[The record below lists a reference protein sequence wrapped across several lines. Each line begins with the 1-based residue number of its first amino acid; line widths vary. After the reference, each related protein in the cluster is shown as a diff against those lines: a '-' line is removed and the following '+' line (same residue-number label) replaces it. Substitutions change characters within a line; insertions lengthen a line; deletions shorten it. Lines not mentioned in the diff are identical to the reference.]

1 MEIKNEKS
9 LENKP
14 QFAFSGARLYDHT
27 TPEFIENSGK
37 TIVLYGDKNDYPD
50 YLTYLFNRC
59 GLHRAIINGKVRFI
73 LGQGWTT
80 KQGFNDGKINN
91 FLDNPNPYDSLNEIT
106 NKALLDDCIFGGY
119 YLKLMFV
126 QGELQAVFHQPYEQ
140 VRIGLDGKYYVSKLW
155 TKNQSTSRNFKSN
168 INKLPEDYK
177 LFEPFNPKNKTGVQ
191 LAYFPS
197 YRPEF
202 RGYPLPEYHAT
213 IVDIESDIEISNFHL
228 NNVKTGFAAGT
239 ILTIKGGIADPTEQ
253 AIAERQLKDKFAAT
267 NNAGEIV
274 VAWAQLGE
282 DSGIKVDNIRSNDLD
297 KQFEILRKDVQD
309 RIIMGHEVVNGMLFG
324 IKTEGQLGGRS
335 EIDIAWRLLNLNYIE
350 PKQQEVE
357 KEFNWILKSCGY
369 LPILKLK
376 PLKGIGLE
384 ISESMLTNSL
394 TREEIRK
401 MIDDELNIGL
411 YGKKIASES
420 AEKVTEAINSLS
432 PLVANKVIN
441 SMTPNEIRSLVGLTP
456 EQGGEEI
463 PIETQST
470 FSSQEFD
477 TKLIGEFSKIGLSAN
492 DFEFAS
498 DEDVLLKYITDNN
511 IKKIDINKAEKELK
525 IDVAKTLEKLIQKNL
540 VVGNN
545 VGTQEAPKFDI
556 KDIQEPETLI
566 EFETK
571 WRYAWVDP
579 NLANNPSEGID
590 KSRSFCKKMLAL
602 NKLYTKA
609 EIDQL
614 NNDMSEYNTDV
625 WKYRGGWYNAGEV
638 NLPQC
643 RHFWKQEIVRKKK

>member
-37 TIVLYGDKNDYPD
+37 TIILNGEKNDYPD
-50 YLTYLFNRC
+50 YLVYLYNRC
-59 GLHRAIINGKVRFI
+59 GLHSAVINGKVRFI

-80 KQGFNDGKINN
+80 KAGFT
-91 FLDNPNPYDSLNEIT
+91 DNKVSKFIDSPNPYDNLDELTKKS
-106 NKALLDDCIFGGY
+106 LLDRRIFGGY
-119 YLKLMFV
+119 YVKLFFV
-126 QGELQAVFHQPYEQ
+126 NGELQAMFHQPYEQ
-140 VRIGLDGKYYVSKLW
+140 VRKGLDGKFYVSKLW
-155 TKNQSTSRNFKSN
+155 TRNQSTKRVFNQR
-168 INKLPEDYK
+168 INTIPTDAKIY
-177 LFEPFNPKNKTGVQ
+177 EPFDPKNKTGVQ
-191 LAYFPS
+191 LAFFYDD
-197 YRPEF
+197 RPEF
-202 RGYPLPEYHAT
+202 RAYPLPEYHAT

-239 ILTIKGGIADPTEQ
+239 LLTIKGGIPDPTEQ
-253 AIAERQLKDKFAAT
+253 AIAERQLKDKFANT
-267 NNAGEIV
+267 NNAGEIII
-274 VAWAQLGE
+274 AWAQLGE
-282 DSGIKVDNIRSNDLD
+282 DAGIKVDNIRSNDLD

-350 PKQQEVE
+350 PKQQELE

-384 ISESMLTNSL
+384 ITEGMLTNAL
-394 TREEIRK
+394 TKEEMRK
-401 MIDDELNIGL
+401 IIEDELNIGL
-411 YGKKIASES
+411 DL
-420 AEKVTEAINSLS
+420 NLQ
-432 PLVANKVIN
+432 L
-441 SMTPNEIRSLVGLTP
+441 
-456 EQGGEEI
+456 
-463 PIETQST
+463 PIEPTQLST
-470 FSSQEFD
+470 QDFD
-477 TKLIGEFSKIGLSAN
+477 TKLLSEFSKIGLSAN

-498 DEDVLLKYITDNN
+498 DEDILLKYITDNN

-556 KDIQEPETLI
+556 KEIQEPETLI

-579 NLANNPSEGID
+579 NLATNPSEGID
-590 KSRSFCKKMLAL
+590 KSRSFCKMMLAL
-602 NKLYTKA
+602 DKLYTKA

-614 NNDMSEYNTDV
+614 NNDMEEYNTDV

-638 NLPQC
+638 NVPQC
-643 RHFWKQEIVRKKK
+643 RHFWSQEIVRKKK